1 MAKYK
6 LEFLKTAAREFDK
19 LPSDIQKRIGKKL
32 ESLTNDPYP
41 SDIKALKNGNGL
53 LRVRVA
59 NYRIIYR
66 VKNDLLIIIVVK
78 VGHRKNVY
86 LNK

>member
-6 LEFLKTAAREFDK
+6 LEFLKTAAKEFDK